1 MKRPM
6 TDPDPDIL
14 FMRLALRQ
22 ARKGLGRTSPNPA
35 VGAVIVKNGKVIA
48 RGYHRKAGTPHAEV
62 HALREAGDNAR
73 GATLYVTLEP
83 CNHTGRTPP
92 CTRAILAA
100 GITRVVV
107 GMIDPNPQVSGAG
120 SELLRQNGL
129 EVRVDVLGDACRE
142 LNYPFIRHSTTGL
155 PWVIMKAGCSLDGRI
170 AAPGGQS
177 GWITGEKSRAEV
189 HRIRDR
195 VDAILIGAGTA
206 LADDPSLTTRLRG
219 KRGKD
224 PVRIVLDST
233 LRLPAAARMLTQH
246 SDAPTWIFCAPEADG
261 GKAAALQAAGA
272 RIVRVEKDENGHLAL
287 RQILRF
293 LGQEQISSLLVE
305 GGSRV
310 HGSFLRAGLVDQVA
324 LFLAPLFLGADAVP
338 VVDNLMLAGVREG
351 KRFVTRRIRRFDD
364 DVLVEGLFCTG
375 F

>member
-1 MKRPM
+1 M
-6 TDPDPDIL
+6 TDPDVL
-14 FMRLALRQ
+14 FMRMALLE

-35 VGAVIVKNGKVIA
+35 VGAVIVKDGKVIA

-100 GITRVVV
+100 GISRVVV
-107 GMIDPNPQVSGAG
+107 GMIDPNPHVSGAG
-120 SELLRQNGL
+120 SDLLRQNGL
-129 EVRVDVLGDACRE
+129 AVTVDVLGDACRE
-142 LNYPFIRHSTTGL
+142 LNYPFIKHSTTGL

-206 LADDPSLTTRLRG
+206 LADDPSLTTRLQG
-219 KRGKD
+219 KRGRD

-233 LRLPAAARMLTQH
+233 LRLPVQARMLTQQ
-246 SDAPTWIFCAPEADG
+246 SEAPTWIFCAPEADD
-261 GKAAALQAAGA
+261 GKADALQAAGA
-272 RIVRVEKDENGHLAL
+272 RIIRVAKDENGHLAL

-293 LGQEQISSLLVE
+293 LGQEQINSLLVE
-305 GGSRV
+305 GGGRV

-324 LFLAPLFLGADAVP
+324 FFLAPLFLGGDSVP
-338 VVDNLMLAGVREG
+338 VVDNLMLAGVRQG

-364 DVLVEGLFCTG
+364 DVLIEGLFSAG